1 MNSMRNSATGALSID
16 VEAAEFVDAPN
27 ERGTPERNL
36 LMAVLERAIL
46 DFVGNDQ
53 KEIDDAEEW
62 FFDGLEGGTYD
73 SNSLNEFSFPWLCQ
87 QLDLDPVYVAETVK
101 NMPKRGHRRVAPWYF
116 MKREEE
122 GLKQAS

>member
-1 MNSMRNSATGALSID
+1 MNSMTNSATGALSID
-16 VEAAEFVDAPN
+16 VEAAEYADTPN

-53 KEIDDAEEW
+53 KEMDDAEEW
-62 FFDGLEGGTYD
+62 FFSEAENTEDHEHNTLD
-73 SNSLNEFSFPWLCQ
+73 EFSFPWLCQ
-87 QLDLDPVYVAETVK
+87 QLDLDPTYVADTVK

-116 MKREEE
+116 MKE
-122 GLKQAS
+122 AS